1 MSQNKTCL
9 HCSTS
14 FDITQ
19 SDLDFYNKASPT
31 FAGEKFQI
39 PTPNCCPD
47 CRQQRRLSFR
57 NERNLYRR
65 TCDASGKQIIS
76 MYSPDCG
83 YKIYDQK
90 IWQSD
95 AWNPMD
101 YGRDFDFS
109 RSFTENLKELS
120 LLVPR
125 PSMYNLFADNSDYCN
140 CTSYQKDCYLTSAS
154 TGNEKCMYSAYTNN
168 STHCIDNFMTF
179 DCENCYMTIDCE
191 KSYKLIYASNCRN
204 CSESYFLSN
213 CNDCSFCWNCDGLDN
228 KKYCIDNI
236 QYEKEEYNQK
246 IEEFKKSSWSQKLD
260 MWKSKKQQNTILFST
275 RSTGHHIRNSK
286 NAENCVDAGSLEDC
300 KNCTWFFWF

>member
-1 MSQNKTCL
+1 MTHTKTCF
-9 HCSTS
+9 HCQAS
-14 FDITQ
+14 FEITQ
-19 SDLDFYNKASPT
+19 SDIDFYEKVSPI
-31 FAGEKFQI
+31 FAGEKFVI
-39 PTPNCCPD
+39 PAPNLCPN
-47 CRQQRRLSFR
+47 CRQQRRMSFR

-76 MYSPDCG
+76 MYAPFSEGERVVGDDKPRN

-109 RSFTENLKELS
+109 KSFTENLKELS

-125 PSMYNLFADNSDYCN
+125 PSMYNLFAENSDYCN

-154 TGNEKCMYSAYTNN
+154 TSNEKCLYSAYTNN
-168 STHCIDNFMTF
+168 SKYCIDNFMTF

-191 KSYKLIYASNCRN
+191 KSYKLMYASNCRN
-204 CSESYFLSN
+204 CSESYFLIN
-213 CNDCSFCWNCDGLDN
+213 CNDCSFCWNCDELDN
-228 KKYCIDNI
+228 KKYCINNK

-246 IEEFKKSSWSQKLD
+246 IEELKKNSWLEELKI
-260 MWKSKKQQNTILFST
+260 WESKKQQNTILFST
-275 RSTGHHIRNSK
+275 
-286 NAENCVDAGSLEDC
+286 
-300 KNCTWFFWF
+300 